1 VRFDATIELGGK
13 TATGFAVP
21 DDVVEALGSGKR
33 PKVVVTIAGHT
44 YRSTVASMGGRSMV
58 PLSAENRQAAGVS
71 AGDQVTVDV
80 ELDQA
85 ERVLEVPDDLAA
97 AISSDAEAQAFWES
111 ISYSRQ
117 RRIVMSV
124 DGAKAVE
131 TRARR
136 IAKSVTDLR
145 AKKA

>member
-124 DGAKAVE
+124 DGAKAAE